1 MTQVNVF
8 DSGVCSLGEG
18 ALWHPANQFFWFDI
32 NNNALF
38 SQVEET
44 RIRWDFDAHVTA
56 AGWVSLDR

>member
-18 ALWHPANQFFWFDI
+18 ALWHPTRNQFFWFDI

-38 SQVEET
+38 SQEEGH
-44 RIRWDFDAHVTA
+44 AS
-56 AGWVSLDR
+56 AGTLMPMSPPQDG